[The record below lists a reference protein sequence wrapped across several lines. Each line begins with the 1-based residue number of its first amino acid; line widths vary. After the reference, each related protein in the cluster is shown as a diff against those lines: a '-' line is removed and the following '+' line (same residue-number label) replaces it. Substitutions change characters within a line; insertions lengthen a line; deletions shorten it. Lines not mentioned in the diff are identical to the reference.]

1 MNNQL
6 LAQSRVPIGTIGS
19 GSGFPLPVPSGSGG
33 AAEIARVISTI
44 VGFITIVAGIFFL
57 FQFLIGGIEWISSTG
72 DKQKLEKA
80 QNRLSYAF
88 LGLVVVVGAY
98 GFSAIVG
105 SILGFDFLNPVSLI
119 DLIKL

>member
-1 MNNQL
+1 MKNL
-6 LAQSRVPIGTIGS
+6 LAQNQVPIGTIGG
-19 GSGFPLPVPSGSGG
+19 GSGLGPFPAPVGGG
-33 AAEIARVISTI
+33 AAEIAQVVSMI

-119 DLIKL
+119 NLIKL